1 MATIL
6 DVSKLSGVSTQT
18 VSRVLNNHP
27 YVSLQTRQ
35 RVEAAITK
43 LGYRPNPA
51 ARALSNGK
59 TRNLGVVSANTTLF
73 GPASTIHAVQNS
85 ARESGYSISL
95 YSLSSIDI
103 GQILLAVDE
112 LQHSGVDGLL
122 LNIPTSISL
131 TQLKSAL
138 KGSPVILLENEN
150 RLNIPSV
157 NVDQYQGAQI
167 AIKHLMENGHRNI
180 AHIAGPQDW
189 FDAKRRYQGWRYELK
204 KHKCENSPSVKG
216 DWSAESGYAGM
227 KKLLE
232 VGGFTAV
239 FVANDA
245 MALGALKY
253 LNEQKLDVP
262 GDLSLIGFDDISE
275 SSYFIPALTT
285 IRQDFQALGKA
296 AIELLLSSIRGEK
309 ISNEPVNIKPSLV
322 ERQSVGKV
330 GRAICQS

>member
-6 DVSKLSGVSTQT
+6 DVAELSGVSTQT

-27 YVSLQTRQ
+27 YVSPQTRKK
-35 RVEAAITK
+35 VEAAITK

-59 TRNLGVVSANTTLF
+59 TRVLGVVSANTTLF
-73 GPASTIHAVQNS
+73 GPASTIHAVQNA

-103 GQILLAVDE
+103 GQILVAVDE
-112 LQHSGVDGLL
+112 LLHSGVDGLL

-131 TQLKSAL
+131 IQLKSAL
-138 KGSPVILLENEN
+138 SDSPVILLENEN
-150 RLNIPSV
+150 HLNIPSV
-157 NVDQYQGAQI
+157 NVDQYEGARI
-167 AIKHLMENGHRNI
+167 AVRHLVEHGHRNI

-189 FDAKRRYQGWRYELK
+189 FDAKRRYQGWRDELK
-204 KHKCENSPSVKG
+204 KYNPDKSPSVTG

-227 KKLLE
+227 KKLLRT
-232 VGGFTAV
+232 GGFTAI
-239 FVANDA
+239 FAANDA
-245 MALGALKY
+245 MALGVLKY
-253 LNEQKLDVP
+253 LNEEKIDVP

-285 IRQDFQALGKA
+285 IKQDFQALGTA
-296 AIELLLSSIRGEK
+296 AIDLLLSSIRGEK
-309 ISNEPVNIKPSLV
+309 IPNEPVNIKPSLV
-322 ERQSVGKV
+322 ERQSVG
-330 GRAICQS
+330 RAGKAIRQS